1 MNGYALVIATDE
13 FEKITAAS
21 IISSIAAASDIPVD
35 VFVTMNGLRPF
46 EHEVVET
53 RDFATGPLGEAM
65 LTSEET
71 EIPLFT
77 EQFRD
82 AKEMGPMHVYACTM
96 AMEMWGR
103 ELEDYVDI
111 FDGELGVSGFLT
123 KAADKQ
129 VIFI

>member
-1 MNGYALVIATDE
+1 MNGYAIVIATEE
-13 FEKITAAS
+13 FEKITAVS
-21 IISSIAAASDIPVD
+21 IIGSIAAASDIPVD

-46 EHEVVET
+46 EREVVET
-53 RDFATGPLGEAM
+53 RDFETGALGEAM

-77 EQFRD
+77 DQFRD
-82 AKEMGPMHVYACTM
+82 AKEMGPMNVYACTM

-111 FDGELGVSGFLT
+111 FDGELGVSGFLNR
-123 KAADKQ
+123 AADKQ
-129 VIFI
+129 VVFV

>member
-1 MNGYALVIATDE
+1 
-13 FEKITAAS
+13 
-21 IISSIAAASDIPVD
+21 
-35 VFVTMNGLRPF
+35 MNGLRPF

-82 AKEMGPMHVYACTM
+82 AKEMGPLHLYACTM

-111 FDGELGVSGFLT
+111 FDDELGVSGFLT
-123 KAADKQ
+123 KASDKQ
-129 VIFI
+129 VIFV